1 LGFYGASILT
11 LYMFIA
17 NADENGFG
25 MLPPVLNNELLTRR
39 IPFSAAAMRF
49 TLSLFNFDGDQR
61 ADNGNKR

>member
-1 LGFYGASILT
+1 MT

-17 NADENGFG
+17 NADENTFG

-49 TLSLFNFDGDQR
+49 TLSLYAATELNLS
-61 ADNGNKR
+61 